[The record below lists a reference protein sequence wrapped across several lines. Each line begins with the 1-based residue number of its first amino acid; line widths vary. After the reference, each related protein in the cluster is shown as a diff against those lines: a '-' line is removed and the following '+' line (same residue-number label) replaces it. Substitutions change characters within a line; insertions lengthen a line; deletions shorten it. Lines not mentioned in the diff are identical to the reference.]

1 MEVLVMPV
9 YDYQCLKCTK
19 TFSITES
26 MSAHGTRKHRC
37 PACQSTRVQQVIAPF
52 FAQTAKKS

>member
-1 MEVLVMPV
+1 MPV

-26 MSAHGTRKHRC
+26 MSSHGTRKHRC